1 MNRGDLSVR
10 ILSVLLI
17 FGCTSMSGEGNVTGW
32 LVLDECGPET
42 SLELLCDEQSEGGCR
57 AFDLEADFFA
67 LELFDERSGKL
78 RLQRGGSGLHLSDAL
93 VLEFRDVRNLRGR
106 LGETLP
112 IGSEHSVRAA
122 LMLGSTC
129 PESTES
135 LSLRGEATITHF
147 GTQIGDRIAGTIDFL
162 EVRDGRENRTGLI
175 GVIRGYFDFRYQ
187 KGTPF
192 EQFYR

>member
-1 MNRGDLSVR
+1 
-10 ILSVLLI
+10 
-17 FGCTSMSGEGNVTGW
+17 
-32 LVLDECGPET
+32 
-42 SLELLCDEQSEGGCR
+42 
-57 AFDLEADFFA
+57 
-67 LELFDERSGKL
+67 
-78 RLQRGGSGLHLSDAL
+78 
-93 VLEFRDVRNLRGR
+93 
-106 LGETLP
+106 
-112 IGSEHSVRAA
+112 
-122 LMLGSTC
+122 MLGSTC